1 MNTEGTEVDLILW
14 RHAEAFDPMDGEH
27 DLQRRLTPRGEKHA
41 TRMAQWLEQQL
52 PEGTR
57 ILCSPAFRAEQTVKA
72 LGRKYKVR
80 DALAPGAMVQDLLE
94 TAGWPNAKYPVLLV
108 GHQPTLGAV
117 VSDLFGMGPEP
128 TAIRKGAVWW
138 LRCRQREGARQ
149 TVILSVMTPERL

>member
-41 TRMAQWLEQQL
+41 TRIAQWLEQQL

-57 ILCSPAFRAEQTVKA
+57 ILCSPALRAEQTVKA

-94 TAGWPNAKYPVLLV
+94 TAGWPNA
-108 GHQPTLGAV
+108 G
-117 VSDLFGMGPEP
+117 
-128 TAIRKGAVWW
+128 
-138 LRCRQREGARQ
+138 
-149 TVILSVMTPERL
+149 